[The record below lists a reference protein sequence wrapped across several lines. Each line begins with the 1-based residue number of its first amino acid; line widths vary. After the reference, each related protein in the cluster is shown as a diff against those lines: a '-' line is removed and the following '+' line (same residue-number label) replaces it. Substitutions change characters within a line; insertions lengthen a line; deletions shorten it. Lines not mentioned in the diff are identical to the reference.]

1 MKVFIRNIISFI
13 FTVFIGSVINMMLIE
28 LGNYLFPIKGIDP
41 NDIDA
46 YIKIVPSLN
55 AEFFLFPFLAH
66 AIGTFLASFLCVL
79 IAFNHKLKLS
89 IIIGVLFLSGGI
101 YMSIIIPAPFWFIFI
116 DLIFAYIPMALLAWK
131 TATVILNKNRT

>member
-1 MKVFIRNIISFI
+1 
-13 FTVFIGSVINMMLIE
+13 MMLIE

-66 AIGTFLASFLCVL
+66 AIGTFSASFLCVL
-79 IAFNHKLKLS
+79 IAFNHKLKLLYYRGS
-89 IIIGVLFLSGGI
+89 LSGGI
-101 YMSIIIPAPFWFIFI
+101 YMSIIIPAPFGLFL
-116 DLIFAYIPMALLAWK
+116 LIYF
-131 TATVILNKNRT
+131 